1 MSFKIFFSDID
12 GTLLNSHRDLSELT
26 ISEIKRIKSTI
37 PIILVSARMPK
48 QMYYLQ
54 EKLEILKS
62 PLICYNGALVLT
74 DESIIHSQEIPL
86 DHIEHLVDY
95 NENVSPSK
103 FHISLYNND
112 DWYVEEYDYWAK
124 REENNT
130 KVSPE
135 IKSNREVIKLWK
147 EKSKGAHK
155 ITCMGDASIIETA
168 FNYLKN
174 KFNDSLHLYRS
185 KDTYIEIAN
194 KKVSKLTGINKLLET
209 CYATKLHEA
218 IAFGDNYNDVEM
230 VKAVGH
236 GVAVSNARD
245 EVKQVAK
252 AITDNHYDD
261 GVAKYLQK
269 IFS

>member
-1 MSFKIFFSDID
+1 MAYKIFFSDID
-12 GTLLNSHRDLSELT
+12 GTLLNSNRDLSDLT
-26 ISEIKRIKSTI
+26 ISEIQKIKERI

-62 PLICYNGALVLT
+62 PLICYNGGLVLD
-74 DESIIHSQEIPL
+74 DEKIIHSVEIPISF
-86 DHIEHLVDY
+86 IESLIHY
-95 NENVSPSK
+95 NENLTTEK
-103 FHISLYNND
+103 FHISLFNNN

-130 KVSPE
+130 RVSPE
-135 IKSNREVIKLWK
+135 IKSNKEVLQLWK
-147 EKSKGAHK
+147 EKGKGAHK
-155 ITCMGDASIIETA
+155 ITCMGDATIIETA
-168 FNYLKN
+168 FNHLKN
-174 KFNDSLHLYRS
+174 EFGNSLHLYRS

-194 KKVSKLTGINKLLET
+194 KEVSKLTGIKKLLDA
-209 CYATKLHEA
+209 CYTISIDEA

-230 VKAVGH
+230 IKSVGH
-236 GVAVSNARD
+236 GVAVENARD
-245 EVKQVAK
+245 EVKEVAK
-252 AITDNHYDD
+252 AITDKHYND